1 MDTIGSLADV
11 RPGDIGVMK
20 MGGLVP
26 GLLPVAAGMLLCGD
40 AFRLGR
46 RRADHVLI
54 CVEAQGAGLEYFS
67 GPSAPRA
74 VQAMPRGAEE
84 IALTPARHWTDT
96 VTWFRLPED
105 YTGQAGDAA
114 AIARLFV
121 AEKIPY
127 SFLSYVAL
135 AAWARGLKAE
145 RLEKWIDRHGEQ
157 VSYPTQHG
165 PSFPVHL
172 PKEAICSVLVD
183 QAWTLAGKRVMNGVQ
198 RQCVTPGAMMGQLY
212 SRRGVIRGGPG
223 LLS

>member
-1 MDTIGSLADV
+1 MTDTIESLANV

-54 CVEAQGAGLEYFS
+54 CVESDPRPHAQRWG
-67 GPSAPRA
+67 RA

-84 IALTPARHWTDT
+84 IALTPAKHWTDT

-105 YTGQAGDAA
+105 YPGQAEDAA

-121 AEKIPY
+121 SERVPY

-223 LLS
+223 LLA